1 MNDRARPALAL
12 TALAALSG
20 ACTLAAE
27 AVGARLLRPL
37 LGSTGFAQTGAVV
50 GVLGGL
56 GLGAWITARAL
67 SRATLTPRRA
77 LVGAHVLLA
86 VFALT
91 ASFVA
96 TPLAVPIARALVAL
110 GETSEALADV
120 MRLAL
125 GVGFTALPGALAGS
139 ALPTSV
145 LVLRRGAG
153 AGTAWA
159 GAASSLGAALGVVL
173 VTFVVAPAWGV
184 ASALRLVAAGYVLA
198 ALLGWSATQ
207 DTPAPTPP
215 PESPSAQPRVTD
227 RVLLATLVLLGVAST
242 GWQTVTT
249 RLGELSFGPSAFA
262 LAAALAA
269 HVSALA
275 LGELVALR
283 WITRTPPE
291 KHRDV
296 LGRVVL
302 FAAGMSLVALPVALR
317 LPSFAEARL
326 AHGAPPLATLWA
338 TAWAFIA
345 AVSLPVVGTLG
356 AAMAFAASALA
367 TRDGSAR
374 DDRSAALANGRLLV
388 TMGAGNVLG
397 AVLVSFVVMPFVRV
411 EGAMLFVCALLA
423 LAAWNLLRPAWP
435 RALAAFAGMSL
446 VAGYGVAG
454 TWREPERLLSGP
466 FLYAGS
472 TEVDLGRVVW
482 RRDGR
487 EATVAVRRD
496 AAGGALLQ
504 INGKVDA
511 TSEGDATTQTV
522 VGIVPVA
529 MARNPR
535 EVLVV
540 GLGSGMTAD
549 AARSVPGVAHVT
561 VAELI
566 PEVVRAARTDFAR
579 ANAHVLGDP
588 RVTVRAMDA
597 AQYLRGTR
605 RTFDAIVSEPS
616 NPWVAG
622 MSDLF
627 TREVFEAARERLNP
641 GGTFGAWFHAYSTD
655 AETVASIVATFT
667 SVFPR
672 ATLVEVTAG
681 EDYLLVGVREPY
693 ALDMDEFLART
704 SVPGV
709 ASRLARAGIDD
720 RASLVARFLSGTEGV
735 RAVAR
740 DGTILRASDLTLEFR
755 APALL
760 YHEAMADVFALL
772 ARIQDLPLAGL
783 GADTRAGGAWLRVI
797 DESEL
802 RREAVT
808 HTRNLVLAEREG
820 SLARA
825 IHEGEL
831 AVGLNPGDSRLR
843 TLVAR
848 LYLRRSL
855 EKRLA
860 RDPGGAEEDLTTA
873 LELNPH
879 ASERFRALV
888 SLGDLALRR
897 HDGRRALDRFT
908 AALAIA
914 RAQNQPAPELHVR
927 MAEALAQMGA
937 PDEAAREL
945 DQAIA
950 ETTSRARREAL
961 EALRYGRSTR

>member
-12 TALAALSG
+12 TALTALSG

-56 GLGAWITARAL
+56 GLGAWLTARAL
-67 SRATLTPRRA
+67 ARGTLTPRRA
-77 LVGAHVLLA
+77 LVGAHVILA
-86 VFALT
+86 LFALT

-96 TPLAVPIARALVAL
+96 APLAVPIARALVSL
-110 GETSEALADV
+110 GEASEALADV
-120 MRLAL
+120 LRLAL
-125 GVGFTALPGALAGS
+125 GVGLTALPGALAGS

-159 GAASSLGAALGVVL
+159 GAASSFGAALGVAL
-173 VTFVVAPAWGV
+173 VTFVVGPAWGV
-184 ASALRLVAAGYVLA
+184 ASALRLVAVGYALA

-207 DTPAPTPP
+207 NTPAPPP
-215 PESPSAQPRVTD
+215 PESPSAQPLVTD
-227 RVLLATLVLLGVAST
+227 RVLLVTVVLLGVAST

-291 KHRDV
+291 RHRDA

-302 FAAGMSLVALPVALR
+302 FAAGMSLVALPLALR

-326 AHGAPPLATLWA
+326 AHGAPPLTTLWA

-345 AVSLPVVGTLG
+345 AASLPVVGTLG

-374 DDRSAALANGRLLV
+374 DDRAAALANGRLLV

-397 AVLVSFVVMPFVRV
+397 AVLVSFAVMPLARV

-435 RALAAFAGMSL
+435 RALAALGAMVL

-549 AARSVPGVAHVT
+549 AARSVPGVTRVT

-566 PEVVRAARTDFAR
+566 PEVVRAARADFAR
-579 ANAHVLGDP
+579 ANAHVLDDP

-605 RTFDAIVSEPS
+605 RRFDAIVSEPS

-704 SVPGV
+704 AVPGV

-720 RASLVARFLSGTEGV
+720 RASLIARFLSGTDGA

-740 DGTILRASDLTLEFR
+740 GGTVLRASDLTLEFR

-783 GADTRAGGAWLRVI
+783 GADARAGGAWLRVI

-848 LYLRRSL
+848 LYLRRSV

-860 RDPGGAEEDLTTA
+860 RDPGGAEEDLSTA

-879 ASERFRALV
+879 AAERFRALV

-914 RAQNQPAPELHVR
+914 RAQNQSSSELHVR

-945 DQAIA
+945 DRAIA
-950 ETTSRARREAL
+950 ETTSRSRREAL